1 MHAMARAEVEQLAWA
16 DPARGAIDYTKM
28 PEIELAGIVRGR
40 EAFTLFGWKPY
51 MHNPKLKRWLHRI
64 DMPTLLL
71 WGERDRIITPVIGEQ
86 WRNAVA
92 GARSRPS
99 PTPATSRSGNS
110 RRFSPIASPRS
121 RAHRPGRTP
130 CASGT
135 SPRWPTTR
143 RGTRA

>member
-1 MHAMARAEVEQLAWA
+1 MARAEVEQLAWA
-16 DPARGAIDYTKM
+16 DPSRGAIDYTKT

-86 WRNAVA
+86 WRNAVPGASLETIADA
-92 GARSRPS
+92 GHFPQWEQPQVFADRIAAFAR
-99 PTPATSRSGNS
+99 T
-110 RRFSPIASPRS
+110 
-121 RAHRPGRTP
+121 
-130 CASGT
+130 
-135 SPRWPTTR
+135 
-143 RGTRA
+143 